1 MREIVTK
8 FAKYIFLDIVGFTHN
23 RSVEAQTELIEVLNR
38 LVLEA
43 TLMHKIAGESR
54 IYLPTGDGICLVL
67 LNIDDPHDIH
77 IRLALSILEKI
88 EEHGTNARDE
98 QRRFKVRIGINS
110 NVDNLIIDINGN
122 QNIAG
127 AGINL
132 AQRVMSLADGNQIL
146 VGQPVYDVLSQ
157 REQYMHAFR
166 GYTAR
171 VKHGLVLSVYQL
183 AIHGCTGL
191 DVSTPLQFREVSS
204 VPEPLSEI
212 AAYYMAHAMIHRA
225 EIASNVNHG
234 QGAWSFVV
242 LLWMLAE
249 DSLIARHRTVREGR
263 VLNHAQKYEL
273 GFMGQFKFYKEQ
285 DFWICVELAEG
296 VIRDGLNSA
305 ISYFEGNG
313 TASTFGAHFITPE
326 GQRKLKKEWAGI
338 WEEFKLE
345 EYSNL
350 SDK

>member
-1 MREIVTK
+1 MRETVTK

-23 RSVEAQTELIEVLNR
+23 RSVEAQTELMEVLNR

-43 TLMHKIAGESR
+43 VSMHKIGSERR

-67 LNIDDPHDIH
+67 LNIDDPYDIH
-77 IRLALSILEKI
+77 IRLALSIIEKI
-88 EEHGTNARDE
+88 EEHGANAQDE
-98 QRRFKVRIGINS
+98 QRKFKVRIGINS

-166 GYTAR
+166 GYVAR

-183 AIHGCTGL
+183 AINGCRGL
-191 DVSTPLQFREVSS
+191 DVSTPLQFREESS

-225 EIASNVNHG
+225 EIASKVDQG
-234 QGAWSFVV
+234 QNSYSFVV
-242 LLWMLAE
+242 LLWMLAR
-249 DSLIARHRTVREGR
+249 DSLAAKHRTVRDWR
-263 VLNHAQKYEL
+263 VHNYAHKYEA
-273 GFMGQFKFYKEQ
+273 GFMGQFEFYEKQ
-285 DFWICVELAEG
+285 DFWVCVELAG
-296 VIRDGLNSA
+296 AVIRDGLNSA

-313 TASTFGAHFITPE
+313 ASGSFGAHFITPE
-326 GQRKLKKEWAGI
+326 GQRKLKQEWAGI

-345 EYSNL
+345 EHSNL
-350 SDK
+350 SR